1 MFITLG
7 RLNRVRGHKSGV
19 WEGGAHFGVYEAE
32 ERETDFF
39 WSVKAEGREPIY
51 ILGFRAEGRET
62 QFLGS

>member
-1 MFITLG
+1 MGPQNGCLG
-7 RLNRVRGHKSGV
+7 R
-19 WEGGAHFGVYEAE
+19 GGAHFGVYEAE